1 MGAYYPP
8 YGSSPFYTPLIS
20 SSLQS
25 ASTHFSTI
33 STAQSPL
40 GSPLVTRQPPHGLT
54 PLFNSPSIVL
64 LYLLS
69 APPFYIPSQH
79 SFFTTSLPPFY
90 PLYVSTPYSLSILPS
105 ILLSTVPLYNPF
117 LQLVVPL
124 VTRQPLHM
132 TKSHLMLHL
141 HSPSLSPLYSSPF
154 YIPFSTSPF
163 YTPLISSFYNLPL
176 HPFLQLVQ
184 LNRRWAPH
192 WSQDKPPI

>member
-1 MGAYYPP
+1 M
-8 YGSSPFYTPLIS
+8 IS
-20 SSLQS
+20 S
-25 ASTHFSTI
+25 ASTPFSTI

-154 YIPFSTSPF
+154 YIPFSTSLF
-163 YTPLISSFYNLPL
+163 TLFDILSLQSASR
-176 HPFLQLVQ
+176 PFLAAKAAQ
-184 LNRRWAPH
+184 
-192 WSQDKPPI
+192 